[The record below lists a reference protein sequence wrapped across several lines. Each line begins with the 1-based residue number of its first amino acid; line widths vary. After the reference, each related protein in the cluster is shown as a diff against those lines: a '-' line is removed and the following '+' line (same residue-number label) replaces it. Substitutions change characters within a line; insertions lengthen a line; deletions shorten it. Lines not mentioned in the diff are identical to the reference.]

1 VKAED
6 GRSSGTSLDS
16 NDENS
21 NSKKECFKPDMYN
34 KKVHIIDYWHSDTK
48 LRTNT
53 YKLNNIQKLEYI

>member
-16 NDENS
+16 NDEKNS

-34 KKVHIIDYWHSDTK
+34 KKS
-48 LRTNT
+48 T
-53 YKLNNIQKLEYI
+53 YH